1 MNAASFFA
9 LALRTVAYGGVMT
22 ARVLKEQEQREQRK
36 NGPITTTAE
45 AKYNPV
51 LAGVIEWGQG

>member
-9 LALRTVAYGGVMT
+9 LAVRTVAYGGVMT
-22 ARVLKEQEQREQRK
+22 ARMLKEQEQREQQK
-36 NGPITTTAE
+36 SGPITSTAE

-51 LAGVIEWGQG
+51 LASVIEWGEG